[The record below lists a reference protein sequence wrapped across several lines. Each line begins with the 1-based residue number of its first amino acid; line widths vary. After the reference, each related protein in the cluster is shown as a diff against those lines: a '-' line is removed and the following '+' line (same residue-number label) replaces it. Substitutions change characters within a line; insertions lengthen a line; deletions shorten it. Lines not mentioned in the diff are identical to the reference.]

1 MAGGCFSPRVD
12 PDLEMSDGSTRGSS
26 TSDGPSSG
34 PTGDPTT
41 DTPTSTDPAGTTAST
56 DPTDNPTTNPT
67 NPTTETTSG
76 GEAPFC
82 GDGNVDPGEEC
93 DDGLD
98 NNGLDQGCLPD
109 CNLNVCGD
117 GNLGPDEFCDDG
129 ADDNLL
135 EVGACAPD
143 CSTVVEEKVIR
154 LGDAV
159 SDGDLGNNP
168 VATADG
174 TCPVGYRALF
184 AYPGVR
190 RATTSPN
197 EVVDPLDWVLAPWTF
212 YVRTSGELIWST
224 GSTPLLGLR
233 DGETLPLENS
243 VLALDLSGWD
253 WVLTGLEGD
262 WTTAVSSSCDGW
274 TSTAASVRPGDPLSV
289 QSPSFLRTAGT
300 VSCQGLTSCPGLPT
314 PCMGTTSF
322 YCVEQ

>member
-12 PDLEMSDGSTRGSS
+12 PDLETSDGSTSGSS

-34 PTGDPTT
+34 PTGDPST
-41 DTPTSTDPAGTTAST
+41 DTPTTTDPAGTTAST

-159 SDGDLGNNP
+159 SDGDLGDNP
-168 VATADG
+168 VASADA
-174 TCPVGYRALF
+174 TCPVGYLALF
-184 AYPGVR
+184 AYPGGR

-212 YVRTSGELIWST
+212 YVRPSGETIWRTDSVA
-224 GSTPLLGLR
+224 LLGVR
-233 DGETLPLENS
+233 DGQAEFLENA
-243 VLALDLSGWD
+243 VGSGGSPAD
-253 WVLTGLEGD
+253 VVTGLNAD
-262 WTTAVSSSCDGW
+262 WTTANSSDCDGW
-274 TSTAASVRPGDPLSV
+274 TSTTATYRPGNAN
-289 QSPSFLRTAGT
+289 SPSNPNFIRGGQVADCDELT
-300 VSCQGLTSCPGLPT
+300 VCPGPPIACFPYT
-314 PCMGTTSF
+314 NM